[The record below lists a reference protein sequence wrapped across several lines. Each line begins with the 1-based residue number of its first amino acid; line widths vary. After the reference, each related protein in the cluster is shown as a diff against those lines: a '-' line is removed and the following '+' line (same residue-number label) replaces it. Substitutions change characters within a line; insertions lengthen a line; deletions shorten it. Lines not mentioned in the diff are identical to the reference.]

1 MVTSLLVSFASWEAS
16 AIDDVLRIL
25 LIIEL
30 ATDLGKSSHEANLLI
45 VLISDSKLFV
55 EQIWNP
61 CVARLKIHEVQ
72 YVQGTKLVTSI
83 PRLVFVSF

>member
-30 ATDLGKSSHEANLLI
+30 ATDLGKSFHEANLLI

-55 EQIWNP
+55 QIWNP